1 MQMSHYIL
9 LLQVST
15 PFSLPGGQQIPA
27 KGRVQTLI
35 GSQCRTRL
43 MSNLGWWES
52 QYSSKQCVMLLCL
65 LKLRI
70 LTIKER
76 ALLSDAKINQ

>member
-27 KGRVQTLI
+27 KGRVQTLT
-35 GSQCRTRL
+35 GSQYRTRL
-43 MSNLGWWES
+43 
-52 QYSSKQCVMLLCL
+52 VLLIFMRKCQ
-65 LKLRI
+65 I
-70 LTIKER
+70 
-76 ALLSDAKINQ
+76 

>member
-15 PFSLPGGQQIPA
+15 PFSLPGGQQIPP

-35 GSQCRTRL
+35 GSQCRTRPVL
-43 MSNLGWWES
+43 IIFMKRS
-52 QYSSKQCVMLLCL
+52 Q
-65 LKLRI
+65 I
-70 LTIKER
+70 
-76 ALLSDAKINQ
+76 

>member
-15 PFSLPGGQQIPA
+15 PFSLPGGQQIPE

-35 GSQCRTRL
+35 GSQCLTRL
-43 MSNLGWWES
+43 MSNLG
-52 QYSSKQCVMLLCL
+52 
-65 LKLRI
+65 
-70 LTIKER
+70 
-76 ALLSDAKINQ
+76 